1 MSYLFSFFLFIVAVN
16 DDDDCC
22 DDFNGTT
29 FNGDDFVKWV
39 NLIVVQLQ

>member
-1 MSYLFSFFLFIVAVN
+1 MSYLFSFFLFIAVN
-16 DDDDCC
+16 DYCGGG
-22 DDFNGTT
+22 DFNGTT